1 MDAAGRYA
9 AWLECNAPSLWLLR
23 AALLARWGRLPRI
36 SVILIAHKTSPQS
49 LDAAVQ
55 SVRSQ
60 IYKNWELCIADDG
73 TSDAVNAAAA
83 RATGEFL
90 AFLDPGDVLSSEAL
104 AEVAIYAADN
114 AEADIIYTDDDKI
127 DASGRRFEPQFKPDW
142 SPTLLLS
149 YMYMGRLLVVRRSL
163 FLASGGMR
171 QGFEGGEDYDLA
183 LRASEQARH
192 IGHIPKILC
201 HRRAAPGSAS
211 ETVDSAARRADAGLR
226 AVKDAFARR
235 NINAAVTQPDWA
247 RSSGL
252 EIYAPSFPDS
262 GPRVAIL
269 IPTRNQDNFL
279 RSCLESLRKTT
290 YQNFEIVI
298 LDDESDDPATVRFLA
313 ECGHR
318 VLRVAREAQR
328 FSFAHINNFA
338 VREVAADHILFLND
352 DTQVVEPRW
361 LSQMMGHAS
370 MPGVGAVGAKL
381 IYGENAIQHAGV
393 VHGEQ
398 DGLPRHAF
406 RDLPADQ
413 WGYLAYLKV
422 AREYSAV
429 TGACLLTSRRL
440 FLEMGGF
447 DETAFALAFNDID
460 YCFRLNDRG
469 YRCIFCPDAT
479 LIHHQ
484 GQSRPPTDL
493 PAETRRISAAI
504 PRAPRSLLQSKPVAG
519 ERALRDSG
527 LLRLFFQL
535 PQQNGDLSHFLFP
548 ICGARSLQA
557 CGDEAPAALVVL
569 EDALQCTSYR

>member
-1 MDAAGRYA
+1 MRVIERVRRKLRELEHGFRQNRKRVRTALQKRVRLTSYRAKARDLGPLDAASRYA

-36 SVILIAHKTSPQS
+36 SVILTAHKTSPQS
-49 LDAAVQ
+49 LKAAAQ

-73 TSDAVNAAAA
+73 TSEAVNSAAAL
-83 RATGEFL
+83 ATGEFL
-90 AFLDPGDVLSSEAL
+90 AFLDHDDLLAADAL
-104 AEVAIYAADN
+104 AEVAIHAADN
-114 AEADIIYTDDDKI
+114 ARADIIYTDNDKI
-127 DASGRRFEPQFKPDW
+127 ETSGHRFDPHFKPDW

-149 YMYMGRLLVVRRSL
+149 YMYMSHLLVVRRSL
-163 FLASGGMR
+163 FQASGGMR
-171 QGFEGGEDYDLA
+171 QDFEGCKDYDLA

-192 IGHIPKILC
+192 IGHIPKILY
-201 HRRAAPGSAS
+201 HQRAAPGSAS
-211 ETVDSAARRADAGLR
+211 ETAEISARRADAGLR

-235 NINAAVTQPDWA
+235 KINAAVSQPDWA
-247 RSSGL
+247 RSSKL

-269 IPTRNQDNFL
+269 IPTRNRDNLL
-279 RSCLESLRKTT
+279 RSCLESLKKTT
-290 YQNFEIVI
+290 YRNFEIVI

-318 VLRVAREAQR
+318 VLRVARKAQR
-328 FSFAHINNFA
+328 FSFAHINNLA
-338 VREVAADHILFLND
+338 AREVAADYILFLND
-352 DTQVVEPRW
+352 DTQVVDPRW
-361 LSQMMGHAS
+361 LSQMMGHAC

-381 IYGENAIQHAGV
+381 IYGESAIQHAGV
-393 VHGEQ
+393 VHREH

-413 WGYLAYLKV
+413 LGYLAYLKV

-429 TGACLLTSRRL
+429 TGACLLTPRRL

-447 DETAFALAFNDID
+447 DEVFALAYNDAD
-460 YCFRLNDRG
+460 YCYRLNERG

-484 GQSRPPTDL
+484 GQTRPPADL
-493 PAETRRISAAI
+493 PSETAEFQRRYRG
-504 PRAPRSLLQSKPVAG
+504 RADPYYNPNLSLEN
-519 ERALRDSG
+519 ER
-527 LLRLFFQL
+527 FEIQ
-535 PQQNGDLSHFLFP
+535 
-548 ICGARSLQA
+548 
-557 CGDEAPAALVVL
+557 V
-569 EDALQCTSYR
+569 